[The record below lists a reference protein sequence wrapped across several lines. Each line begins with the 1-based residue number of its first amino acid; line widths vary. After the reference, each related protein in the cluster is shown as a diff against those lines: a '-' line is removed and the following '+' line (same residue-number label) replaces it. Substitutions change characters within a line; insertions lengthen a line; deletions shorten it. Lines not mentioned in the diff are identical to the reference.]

1 MQRLN
6 HGIIAS
12 LLINK
17 GSDDIE
23 ETSNTNEDSTEFS
36 RIPETPARQKH
47 DNANDQGIASN
58 SKLLVDTFNG
68 TEAIEEWEPNQRDN
82 KNKKYQGN
90 NPVENAIVLFKGKQ
104 CA

>member
-6 HGIIAS
+6 HGIIAI

-23 ETSNTNEDSTEFS
+23 ETSNTNEDSTENS
-36 RIPETPARQKH
+36 WLPETPARQKH
-47 DNANDQGIASN
+47 DNANDQGIASS

-68 TEAIEEWEPNQRDN
+68 TETIEEWEPDQCNN
-82 KNKKYQGN
+82 KKKKYQGN
-90 NPVENAIVLFKGKQ
+90 NPVEKATVVSRKQ
-104 CA
+104 SA

>member
-6 HGIIAS
+6 HGIIAI

-23 ETSNTNEDSTEFS
+23 ETSNTNEDSTES
-36 RIPETPARQKH
+36 SWIPETPARQKH
-47 DNANDQGIASN
+47 DNANDQGIASS

-68 TEAIEEWEPNQRDN
+68 SEATEAWEPDQRN
-82 KNKKYQGN
+82 NSKKKYQGN
-90 NPVENAIVLFKGKQ
+90 NPVEKATVLSKGKQ
-104 CA
+104 SA

>member
-12 LLINK
+12 LLINE

-23 ETSNTNEDSTEFS
+23 ETSNTNEDSTEKS
-36 RIPETPARQKH
+36 WLPETPARQKH
-47 DNANDQGIASN
+47 DNANDQGIASS

-68 TEAIEEWEPNQRDN
+68 TEAIEEWEPDQCNN
-82 KNKKYQGN
+82 NNKKYQGN
-90 NPVENAIVLFKGKQ
+90 NPVEKATVLSKGKQ
-104 CA
+104 SA

>member
-6 HGIIAS
+6 HGIIAI

-23 ETSNTNEDSTEFS
+23 ETSNTNEDSTENS
-36 RIPETPARQKH
+36 WLPETPARQKH
-47 DNANDQGIASN
+47 DNANDQGIASS

-68 TEAIEEWEPNQRDN
+68 SEATEAWEPDQRN
-82 KNKKYQGN
+82 NSKKKYQGN
-90 NPVENAIVLFKGKQ
+90 NPVEKATVLSKGKQ
-104 CA
+104 SA

>member
-12 LLINK
+12 LLINE

-23 ETSNTNEDSTEFS
+23 ETSNTNEDSTES
-36 RIPETPARQKH
+36 SWIPETPARQKH

-68 TEAIEEWEPNQRDN
+68 TETIEEWEPNQCNNN
-82 KNKKYQGN
+82 KKKYQGN
-90 NPVENAIVLFKGKQ
+90 NPVEKATVASRKQ